1 MRKKSKLNLLS
12 VLLLA
17 AIMLVTACSKSNN
30 GAESS
35 QSASPSPSPSSTASG
50 TASASAE
57 PSASATSAERKPFTF
72 TMNTDN
78 PNMNWTSDVAKEI
91 TKRTGATIKWDIIT
105 GDFRTKM
112 NVWLAAGDYPEVI
125 NIHDNTL
132 QSYIQAKAVLDLT
145 DLIKEH
151 APNIMKAFNND
162 LSLLQDQNDGKIYGL
177 LQPPTQKATNLL
189 EKGWLAI
196 QTAVLKE
203 AGYPQIKTLEDVH
216 KIVADYMKKHPET
229 GGGKTIG
236 FSNFGEAN
244 QLFNNFDSA
253 ARLYAGFANTSTVV
267 VDDQLNARVRFFE
280 PGYTDFFKFLNQI
293 NKEGLFDPESLVQ
306 TQEQFTTK
314 CNQGRVLVIFGGGSD
329 CNASLE
335 NNNMSDHAYVWFD
348 VVAPGAIK
356 KVVKPTTEANRG
368 GEMWLSITKNA
379 KDPVRI
385 IQFYDDMFKLENQIL
400 VGWGFEGKYY
410 TVENGKRVVTDWLV
424 DQYKTHPDTF
434 WEDVGLGYA
443 RQMSANYGSGFTLS
457 DGDFAMWQY
466 SESWISKTT
475 SPVVVDTLS
484 KYGAKTQ
491 SDLLVKGEEKNYG
504 RTAGKGTD
512 EMKKFTTEAIAEWGK
527 TLPKFILEKDP
538 SKLDGIWQGLEKTL
552 KEKGLDAYNQAA
564 TKIFQDAAK
573 AMNK

>member
-1 MRKKSKLNLLS
+1 MWKKNKLKLLTAVLLS
-12 VLLLA
+12 GGLLL
-17 AIMLVTACSKSNN
+17 TACSKNN
-30 GAESS
+30 KGEEAS
-35 QSASPSPSPSSTASG
+35 QSPSPTSSG
-50 TASASAE
+50 TAATETASPE
-57 PSASATSAERKPFTF
+57 PSAPAAKTPFTF
-72 TMNTDN
+72 SMNTDN
-78 PNMNWTSDVAKEI
+78 PNVNWTSDVAKEI

-151 APNIMKAFNND
+151 APNIMKAYNND
-162 LSLLQDQNDGKIYGL
+162 LSLLQDRNDGKIYGL
-177 LQPPTQKATNLL
+177 LQPPTQKVNDLTQ
-189 EKGWLAI
+189 KGWLAI
-196 QTAVLKE
+196 QSAVLKD
-203 AGYPQIKTLEDVH
+203 AGYPQIKTLDDVRN
-216 KIVADYMKKHPET
+216 IVANYIKKNPEI

-253 ARLYAGFANTSTVV
+253 ARLYSGFANTSSVV

-314 CNQGRVLVIFGGGSD
+314 CNQGRVLVIFGGNMD
-329 CNASLE
+329 CSGSLE
-335 NNNMSDHAYVWFD
+335 SNNMADHSYVWFD
-348 VVAPGAIK
+348 IVAPGRTK
-356 KVVKPTTEANRG
+356 TVVKPFTYANRG

-385 IQFYDDMFKLENQIL
+385 IEFYDDMFKLENQLL

-443 RQMSANYGSGFTLS
+443 RQMSTNYDSGFTLS
-457 DGDFAMWQY
+457 DGDFAMWQF
-466 SESWISKTT
+466 SESWIAKTT
-475 SPVVVDTLS
+475 SPVVVDTLA

-491 SDLLVKGEEKNYG
+491 ADLLIKGVEKDYG
-504 RTAGKGTD
+504 ITAGKGTD
-512 EMKKFTTEAIAEWGK
+512 EMKKFNTEAIAEWGK

-552 KEKGLDAYNQAA
+552 KDKGLEKYNQAA
-564 TKIFQDAAK
+564 SQIYQDAAK
-573 AMNK
+573 EIKK

>member
-1 MRKKSKLNLLS
+1 MWKKNNLK
-12 VLLLA
+12 LLA
-17 AIMLVTACSKSNN
+17 ALLVIGSLLVTACSKNN
-30 GAESS
+30 TSEGAS
-35 QSASPSPSPSSTASG
+35 QSPTPAASG
-50 TASASAE
+50 TASAG
-57 PSASATSAERKPFTF
+57 PATPAAKTPFTF

-78 PNMNWTSDVAKEI
+78 PIMNWSSDVAKEI

-112 NVWLAAGDYPEVI
+112 NVWLAAGDYPEVV

-132 QSYIQAKAVLDLT
+132 QSYIQAKAVIDLT

-151 APNIMKAFNND
+151 APNIMKAYNND
-162 LSLLQDQNDGKIYGL
+162 LSLLQDKNDGKIYGL
-177 LQPPTQKATNLL
+177 LQPPTKKVNDLTR
-189 EKGWLAI
+189 KGWIAL
-196 QTAVLKE
+196 QSAVLKD
-203 AGYPQIKTLEDVH
+203 AGYPEIKTLDDVRNV
-216 KIVADYMKKHPET
+216 VANYMKKYPEI

-236 FSNFGEAN
+236 FSNYGEAN
-244 QLFNNFDSA
+244 QLYNIFDTA
-253 ARLYAGFANTSTVV
+253 ARSYAGFALTSNVY
-267 VDDQLNARVRFFE
+267 VDDQFNARLRFFE

-306 TQEQFTTK
+306 TPEQFTTK
-314 CNQGRVLVIFGGGSD
+314 CNQGRVLAIFGGGMD

-335 NNNMSDHAYVWFD
+335 SNNMADRSYVWFD
-348 VVAPGAIK
+348 IVAPGRTK
-356 KVVKPTTEANRG
+356 MTVKPLGEANRG

-385 IQFYDDMFKLENQIL
+385 IQFYDEMFKLENQIL

-424 DQYKTHPDTF
+424 DQYKTHPDNF
-434 WEDVGLGYA
+434 WEEVGLGYA
-443 RQMSANYGSGFTLS
+443 RQMSTNYGAGFTLS
-457 DGDFAMWQY
+457 DGDFAMWQF

-475 SPVVVDTLS
+475 SPVVVETLA

-491 SDLLVKGEEKNYG
+491 ADLLVKGIERDYG

-552 KEKGLDAYNQAA
+552 KDKGLDKFNQAS
-564 TKIFQDAAK
+564 TEIYQNAAK
-573 AMNK
+573 EIKK

>member
-1 MRKKSKLNLLS
+1 MWKKSKLKLLS
-12 VLLLA
+12 VVLLTA
-17 AIMLVTACSKSNN
+17 SMLVTACSKNNN
-30 GAESS
+30 GSGSS
-35 QSASPSPSPSSTASG
+35 QSASPSPTASG
-50 TASASAE
+50 TASASASADPS
-57 PSASATSAERKPFTF
+57 PSAPAEKQPFTF

-78 PNMNWTSDVAKEI
+78 PNMNWSSDVAKEI

-151 APNIMKAFNND
+151 APNIMKAYHND
-162 LSLLQDQNDGKIYGL
+162 LSLLQDSNDGKIYGL
-177 LQPPTQKATNLL
+177 LQPPTDKVVDLTQ
-189 EKGWLAI
+189 KGWIAI
-196 QTAVLKE
+196 QSAVLKD
-203 AGYPQIKTLEDVH
+203 AGYPQIKTLDDVR
-216 KIVADYMKKHPET
+216 KIVADYMKKNPEI

-253 ARLYAGFANTSTVV
+253 ARQYAGFANTSGYY
-267 VDDQLNARVRFFE
+267 VDDQWNARYRFFE

-306 TQEQFTTK
+306 TQDQFTTK
-314 CNQGRVLVIFGGGSD
+314 CNQGRVLVIFGGGMD

-335 NNNMSDHAYVWFD
+335 SNNMADHSYVWFD
-348 VVAPGAIK
+348 IVAPGKTKTVATPEK
-356 KVVKPTTEANRG
+356 EARRG

-385 IQFYDDMFKLENQIL
+385 IEFYDDMFKLENQIL
-400 VGWGFEGKYY
+400 VGWGFEGKHY
-410 TVENGKRVVTDWLV
+410 TIENGKRVVTDWLV

-443 RQMSANYGSGFTLS
+443 RQMSTNYGAGFTLS
-457 DGDFAMWQY
+457 DGDFAMWQF
-466 SESWISKTT
+466 SESWIQKTT
-475 SPVVVDTLS
+475 SPVVVETLA

-491 SDLLVKGEEKNYG
+491 ADLLVKGVERKYP

-512 EMKKFTTEAIAEWGK
+512 EMKKFNTEAIAEWGK

-552 KEKGLDAYNQAA
+552 KDKGLDKVNETA

-573 AMNK
+573 EQNL

>member
-1 MRKKSKLNLLS
+1 MWKKSKLKWLS
-12 VLLLA
+12 VVLMTA
-17 AIMLVTACSKSNN
+17 SMLVTACSKNN
-30 GAESS
+30 TES
-35 QSASPSPSPSSTASG
+35 SPSPSPSPSVSG
-50 TASASAE
+50 AASASASADPS
-57 PSASATSAERKPFTF
+57 PSAPAEKKPFTF

-132 QSYIQAKAVLDLT
+132 QSYIQAKAVIDLT

-151 APNIMKAFNND
+151 APNIMKAYNND
-162 LSLLQDQNDGKIYGL
+162 LSLLQDRNDGKIYGL
-177 LQPPTQKATNLL
+177 LQPPTQKVNDLTQ
-189 EKGWLAI
+189 KGWLAI
-196 QTAVLKE
+196 QSAVLKD
-203 AGYPQIKTLEDVH
+203 AGYPQIKTLDDVH
-216 KIVADYMKKHPET
+216 AIVTNYIKKNPEI

-253 ARLYAGFANTSTVV
+253 ARQYAGFANTSTVY
-267 VDDQLNARVRFFE
+267 VDEQLNARERFFE

-306 TQEQFTTK
+306 TQDQFTTK
-314 CNQGRVLVIFGGGSD
+314 CNQGRVLVIFGGNMD

-335 NNNMSDHAYVWFD
+335 SNNMADHAYVWFD
-348 VVAPGAIK
+348 VVAPGRTKTIATPRK
-356 KVVKPTTEANRG
+356 EANRG

-385 IQFYDDMFKLENQIL
+385 IEFYDDMFKLENQLL

-443 RQMSANYGSGFTLS
+443 RQMSANYGAGFTLS
-457 DGDFAMWQY
+457 DGDFAMWQS

-475 SPVVVDTLS
+475 SPVVVETLA

-491 SDLLVKGEEKNYG
+491 ADLLVKGVEIDYG

-512 EMKKFTTEAIAEWGK
+512 EMKKFNTEALAEWGK

-564 TKIFQDAAK
+564 TKIFQDAANEIK
-573 AMNK
+573 KK

>member
-35 QSASPSPSPSSTASG
+35 QSASPSPSPTASG

-57 PSASATSAERKPFTF
+57 PSASATSAEKKPFTF

-151 APNIMKAFNND
+151 APNIMKAYNND

-177 LQPPTQKATNLL
+177 LQPPTQKVTNLM

-236 FSNFGEAN
+236 FSNYGEAN

-335 NNNMSDHAYVWFD
+335 NNNMADHAYVWFD
-348 VVAPGAIK
+348 VVAPGAVK
-356 KVVKPTTEANRG
+356 KVVKPSTEANRG

-385 IQFYDDMFKLENQIL
+385 IEFYDDMFKLENQIL

-457 DGDFAMWQY
+457 DGDFAMWQF

-491 SDLLVKGEEKNYG
+491 SDLLVKGEEKAYG

-527 TLPKFILEKDP
+527 TLPKFVLEKDP
-538 SKLDGIWQGLEKTL
+538 AKLDGIWQGLEKTL

-564 TKIFQDAAK
+564 TKIYQDAAQEMK
-573 AMNK
+573 K